1 MLKMAYHTTYH
12 LFILF
17 LNVWNFTHFFFG
29 FPKVLEVYKN
39 CVTQYF
45 IFEKKIDYGN
55 WLHNRLFVHGQ
66 TKTHYDLLVR
76 FRTECK

>member
-1 MLKMAYHTTYH
+1 MHGLANVYLKLIKLQFYK
-12 LFILF
+12 I
-17 LNVWNFTHFFFG
+17 
-29 FPKVLEVYKN
+29 LEVYKN

>member
-1 MLKMAYHTTYH
+1 MAYHTTYH

-17 LNVWNFTHFFFG
+17 LNVWNFTHFFDG

-45 IFEKKIDYGN
+45 IFGENQLEKLEAAKAA
-55 WLHNRLFVHGQ
+55 
-66 TKTHYDLLVR
+66 
-76 FRTECK
+76 